1 MYYKNLIRSVKS
13 YKINFVIKILIFSDF
28 LIWSSYQF
36 LAPIFAI
43 FITDRINQSSI
54 ETVGLASAIYLISK
68 SIFEIPVGAYIDKSK
83 SEKDDLYTAISGTIL
98 ASLVFFAFT
107 FIGSVWELYVL
118 QIFMGLANALAFP
131 GWYSIFTKHIDKEK
145 AAFEWS
151 LYDVLLGIGMAAAA
165 AIGGVLAEQFGFNLV
180 FIIIGAATFLG
191 ALSLLSIKN
200 KIYTK

>member
-1 MYYKNLIRSVKS
+1 M
-13 YKINFVIKILIFSDF
+13 LIFSDF

-36 LAPIFAI
+36 LAPIFAL

-68 SIFEIPVGAYIDKSK
+68 SIFEIPVGAYIDRSK

-98 ASLVFFAFT
+98 ASAVFFAFI
-107 FIGSVWELYVL
+107 FIGSVWELYIL

-151 LYDVLLGIGMAAAA
+151 LYDVLLGIGMAATA
-165 AIGGVLAEQFGFNLV
+165 AIGGILAEQFGFNLV
-180 FIIIGAATFLG
+180 FIIIGTATFLG